1 MNLFAFGE
9 QPWPPTGS
17 KQDVCRPRLSAM
29 IDNMLAGLMR
39 IAPDET
45 NTTPSNFEIVRL
57 AAPGAALDKR
67 EWIAGPQ
74 KGLAV
79 IEAFDNVNPRIVQ
92 PFQRRFTSGTQENAY
107 VNVMDVNDRAC
118 FAHIRQR
125 GCAISE

>member
-1 MNLFAFGE
+1 
-9 QPWPPTGS
+9 
-17 KQDVCRPRLSAM
+17 M

-45 NTTPSNFEIVRL
+45 NTTPSNFEIVRY

-67 EWIAGPQ
+67 EWIAGLQ

-92 PFQRRFTSGTQENAY
+92 PF
-107 VNVMDVNDRAC
+107 
-118 FAHIRQR
+118 
-125 GCAISE
+125 